1 MYKRQIRTGSPWR
14 DLPTDFV
21 LADKGY
27 DSNNFIATIQAG
39 GAVAVIPPRRNRV
52 ESRVYDKV
60 IYKERNFVERLFQ
73 KLKHYRRIATR
84 YERLA
89 RNYMA
94 MLSLVATLI
103 WLE

>member
-1 MYKRQIRTGSPWR
+1 MITGFQAE
-14 DLPTDFV
+14 FV

-73 KLKHYRRIATR
+73 KLKHYCDALDYKNILS
-84 YERLA
+84 RLII
-89 RNYMA
+89 
-94 MLSLVATLI
+94 V
-103 WLE
+103 